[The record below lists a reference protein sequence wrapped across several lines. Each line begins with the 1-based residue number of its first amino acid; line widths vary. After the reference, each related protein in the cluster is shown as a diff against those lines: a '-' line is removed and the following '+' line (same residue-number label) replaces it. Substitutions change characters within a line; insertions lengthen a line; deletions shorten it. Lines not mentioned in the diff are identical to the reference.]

1 MCKRVKEK
9 RLNVREINC
18 LRGMVGVMRMDMISN
33 DDMQI
38 RTGMVNERKDREDSR
53 ALRLFGQKKRMNERR
68 LMKRVTNAEACGPK
82 HRARP

>member
-1 MCKRVKEK
+1 MCVREEKRR

-38 RTGMVNERKDREDSR
+38 RTGMVKERKDRR
-53 ALRLFGQKKRMNERR
+53 F
-68 LMKRVTNAEACGPK
+68 ACSEVVRPK
-82 HRARP
+82 GENGLWGD